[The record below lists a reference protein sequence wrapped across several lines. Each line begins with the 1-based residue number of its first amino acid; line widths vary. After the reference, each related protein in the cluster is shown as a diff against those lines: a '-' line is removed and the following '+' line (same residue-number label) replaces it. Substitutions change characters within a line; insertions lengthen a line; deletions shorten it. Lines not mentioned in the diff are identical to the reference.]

1 MAVVIQEMVDA
12 QVAGVLFSRDPV
24 TGNPSQIYITANYGL
39 GEVKKLFNHLME
51 FYNLNFYRV
60 LSRPNQM

>member
-39 GEVKKLFNHLME
+39 GEVKKTF
-51 FYNLNFYRV
+51 
-60 LSRPNQM
+60 